1 MASDAELIKEVA
13 RRGEEMER
21 DEERVEHESGIY
33 NLSSETRELRNAGRK
48 LVSDEDD
55 AVNEDRQLIGAV
67 KELQESVIAQR
78 ADITRAVKKMNQM
91 LYEMRNMV
99 ERVESIYTE
108 AKDDEHAMQQAA
120 LNGVNKAQL
129 KAEEITLRRTLRNAR
144 TDIVRKQM
152 RDAKRETLF
161 SDMREEELN
170 RLTSPYSVIREEM
183 LFEVLDSE
191 VLVLDA
197 SLGGAISSLPETEQ
211 AIILLYYFAEWTDKR
226 IAAELGCPRSTVQLK
241 RTRALDMLRKYLEE
255 EGVCCRDRD
264 EL

>member
-1 MASDAELIKEVA
+1 MISEEEKNKE
-13 RRGEEMER
+13 
-21 DEERVEHESGIY
+21 
-33 NLSSETRELRNAGRK
+33 
-48 LVSDEDD
+48 
-55 AVNEDRQLIGAV
+55 
-67 KELQESVIAQR
+67 
-78 ADITRAVKKMNQM
+78 
-91 LYEMRNMV
+91 MV
-99 ERVESIYTE
+99 RMFC
-108 AKDDEHAMQQAA
+108 AFC
-120 LNGVNKAQL
+120 
-129 KAEEITLRRTLRNAR
+129 RRTLRNAR

-197 SLGGAISSLPETEQ
+197 SLGGAISRLPETEQ

>member
-1 MASDAELIKEVA
+1 MASVAELIKEVA

-129 KAEEITLRRTLRNAR
+129 KAEEITLRNIDEATQRSKKVIDTMALESKRRIERLAMVTLPDRMFHFLKWTAL
-144 TDIVRKQM
+144 M
-152 RDAKRETLF
+152 
-161 SDMREEELN
+161 
-170 RLTSPYSVIREEM
+170 
-183 LFEVLDSE
+183 
-191 VLVLDA
+191 LVLF
-197 SLGGAISSLPETEQ
+197 
-211 AIILLYYFAEWTDKR
+211 ILVHIVWQMF
-226 IAAELGCPRSTVQLK
+226 S
-241 RTRALDMLRKYLEE
+241 
-255 EGVCCRDRD
+255 
-264 EL
+264 

>member
-1 MASDAELIKEVA
+1 MASDDELIKEVA

-129 KAEEITLRRTLRNAR
+129 KAEEITLRNIDEATQRSKKVIDTMALESKRRIERLAMVTLPDRMFHFLKWTAL
-144 TDIVRKQM
+144 M
-152 RDAKRETLF
+152 
-161 SDMREEELN
+161 
-170 RLTSPYSVIREEM
+170 
-183 LFEVLDSE
+183 
-191 VLVLDA
+191 LVLF
-197 SLGGAISSLPETEQ
+197 
-211 AIILLYYFAEWTDKR
+211 ILVHIVWQMF
-226 IAAELGCPRSTVQLK
+226 S
-241 RTRALDMLRKYLEE
+241 
-255 EGVCCRDRD
+255 
-264 EL
+264 

>member
-1 MASDAELIKEVA
+1 
-13 RRGEEMER
+13 MER

-129 KAEEITLRRTLRNAR
+129 KAEEITLRNIDEATQRSKKVIDTMALESKRRIERLAMVTLPDRMFHFLKWTAL
-144 TDIVRKQM
+144 M
-152 RDAKRETLF
+152 
-161 SDMREEELN
+161 
-170 RLTSPYSVIREEM
+170 
-183 LFEVLDSE
+183 
-191 VLVLDA
+191 LVLF
-197 SLGGAISSLPETEQ
+197 
-211 AIILLYYFAEWTDKR
+211 ILVHIVWQMF
-226 IAAELGCPRSTVQLK
+226 S
-241 RTRALDMLRKYLEE
+241 
-255 EGVCCRDRD
+255 
-264 EL
+264 

>member
-13 RRGEEMER
+13 RRGENMER

-48 LVSDEDD
+48 LVSGEDD
-55 AVNEDRQLIGAV
+55 VVNEDRQLIGAV

-108 AKDDEHAMQQAA
+108 AKDNEHAMQQAA

-129 KAEEITLRRTLRNAR
+129 KAEEITLRNIDEATQRSKKVIDTMALESKRRIERLAMVTLPDRMFHFLKWTAL
-144 TDIVRKQM
+144 M
-152 RDAKRETLF
+152 
-161 SDMREEELN
+161 
-170 RLTSPYSVIREEM
+170 
-183 LFEVLDSE
+183 
-191 VLVLDA
+191 LVLF
-197 SLGGAISSLPETEQ
+197 
-211 AIILLYYFAEWTDKR
+211 ILVHIVWQMF
-226 IAAELGCPRSTVQLK
+226 
-241 RTRALDMLRKYLEE
+241 
-255 EGVCCRDRD
+255 
-264 EL
+264 

>member
-21 DEERVEHESGIY
+21 DEGRVEHESGIY

-129 KAEEITLRRTLRNAR
+129 KAEEITLRNIDEATQRSKKVIDTMALESKRRIERLAMVTLPDRMFHFLKWTAL
-144 TDIVRKQM
+144 M
-152 RDAKRETLF
+152 
-161 SDMREEELN
+161 
-170 RLTSPYSVIREEM
+170 
-183 LFEVLDSE
+183 
-191 VLVLDA
+191 LVLF
-197 SLGGAISSLPETEQ
+197 
-211 AIILLYYFAEWTDKR
+211 ILVHIVWQMF
-226 IAAELGCPRSTVQLK
+226 
-241 RTRALDMLRKYLEE
+241 
-255 EGVCCRDRD
+255 
-264 EL
+264 

>member
-13 RRGEEMER
+13 RRGENMER

-48 LVSDEDD
+48 LVSGEDD
-55 AVNEDRQLIGAV
+55 VVNEDRQLIGAV

-129 KAEEITLRRTLRNAR
+129 KAEEITLRNIDEATQRSKKVIDTMALESKRRIERLAMVTLPDRMFHFLKWTAL
-144 TDIVRKQM
+144 M
-152 RDAKRETLF
+152 
-161 SDMREEELN
+161 
-170 RLTSPYSVIREEM
+170 
-183 LFEVLDSE
+183 
-191 VLVLDA
+191 LVLF
-197 SLGGAISSLPETEQ
+197 
-211 AIILLYYFAEWTDKR
+211 ILVHIVWQMF
-226 IAAELGCPRSTVQLK
+226 
-241 RTRALDMLRKYLEE
+241 
-255 EGVCCRDRD
+255 
-264 EL
+264 